1 MKVLFD
7 HQAFDLQ
14 RWGGISR
21 YHLELMRGLS
31 REIAVELSLARSL
44 NDHLP
49 ELNRLL
55 GLGATDAGYLETFL
69 GGARFPGRKQ
79 LRSVAKRLF
88 PSMDAAR
95 VNRAASLDRLRA
107 GAFDVFHPTY
117 YYPYFLEAL
126 GGRPFVLTVHDLTHD
141 VHPEH
146 FSPHDALPA
155 MRRELVARAARIIAV
170 SEHTKRD
177 LVEHLH
183 VDPER
188 VEVVHHGFAWSA
200 PEEALPAAVP
210 ERYVLYTGTRASYKN
225 WAFFVRAIAPLLLD
239 DRDLHLVCTGHRL
252 SAEEQEL
259 LVALRLSGKVV
270 HVSTSEGGLRP
281 LYARAAAFAFP
292 SLYEGFGLPVLEAFA
307 AGCPAALARK
317 SSLPEIGGD
326 AAVYFDP
333 TDASSI
339 REVLAATLADAS
351 LRALLVARGRAR
363 LGNFTWENTC
373 AKTMA
378 VYRRVLGERPDR
390 SHHRIVLP

>member
-21 YHLELMRGLS
+21 YFLELVRGLS

-55 GLGATDAGYLETFL
+55 RLGATDAGYLETFL

-88 PSMDAAR
+88 PSTDAAR
-95 VNRAASLDRLRA
+95 VNRAASLERLRA

-126 GGRPFVLTVHDLTHD
+126 GDRPFVLTVHDLTHD
-141 VHPEH
+141 LHPEH
-146 FSPHDALPA
+146 FPPNDALPA
-155 MRRELVARAARIIAV
+155 MRRALVARAARIIAV
-170 SEHTKRD
+170 SAHTKRD
-177 LVEHLH
+177 LVERLG
-183 VDPER
+183 VDPDR
-188 VEVVHHGFAWSA
+188 VDVIHHGFAWSA
-200 PEEALPAAVP
+200 PEGPLPHAVP

-225 WAFFVRAIAPLLLD
+225 WGPFVHAIAPLLLD
-239 DRDLHLVCTGHRL
+239 DASLHLVCTGDRL

-270 HVSTSEGGLRP
+270 HVSTSEGGLRA
-281 LYARAAAFAFP
+281 LYARASVFAFP

-307 AGCPAALARK
+307 AGCPAALARR

-339 REVLAATLADAS
+339 REALAAILSDAS
-351 LRALLVARGRAR
+351 SRALLVARGRAR

-378 VYRRVLGERPDR
+378 AYRRVLGERHR
-390 SHHRIVLP
+390 SDHRMVPP